1 MILVTG
7 GAGFIGSN
15 VVAGLDGRGM
25 GPIVVA
31 DALRDGDRRAN
42 IAKHRVA
49 EVIEPERIMAWLAG
63 RSDVEAV
70 IHMGAI
76 SSTTEMDVDLILRSN
91 VWLSLDLW
99 DWCAGNAVPLIYA
112 SSAQVYGDGS
122 RGFVDDE
129 DSAALA
135 GLRAITPYGAS
146 KLLFDRLVLRE
157 LDKGRARPPQWAG
170 LRFFNVYGPNEYHKG
185 EQRSVIAKAY
195 AALAAGEPMRLF
207 KSYHPDYPDGGQKRD
222 FVHVGDCVAVILW
235 LLDNGDVSGIFNL
248 GSGRARTWLDLAHA
262 MFAAMDRKPEIA
274 FVDMPEVLRG
284 RYQYLTEADMT
295 KLTRAGYDKPFTSL
309 EDGVADY
316 VRRYLATDDPYR

>member
-63 RSDVEAV
+63 RSGVEAV
-70 IHMGAI
+70 IHMGAV

-99 DWCAGNAVPLIYA
+99 DWCTANAVPLIYA

-122 RGFVDDE
+122 KGFVDDE
-129 DSAALA
+129 DPATLA

-157 LDKGRARPPQWAG
+157 LGKGRAHPPHWSG

-207 KSYHPDYPDGGQKRD
+207 KSYHRDYPDGGQKRD
-222 FVHVGDCVAVILW
+222 FVHVGDCVAAILW

-262 MFAAMDRKPEIA
+262 MFAAMDRSPEIA
-274 FVDMPEVLRG
+274 FIDMPEVLRG

-295 KLTRAGYDKPFTSL
+295 KLRRAGYDKPFTSL